1 VKLFFIADWLLAGVV
16 KYRKFIRDSE
26 TSPPSKLAQVNSP
39 FKGTTGR
46 RHDSFIWRFNIDRKP
61 PFSDDIAAISQ
72 GTTRSASLP
81 INSNRHAGSRK
92 ETAKYFCPP
101 IYRAHLLP
109 ANSSV
114 LSHRAASLSRD
125 SRISTIT
132 PAFENVQWPARRRL
146 LHGRSLTVPCYM

>member
-46 RHDSFIWRFNIDRKP
+46 RRDSFIWRFNIDRKP

-81 INSNRHAGSRK
+81 INSNRHAGKQERRNR
-92 ETAKYFCPP
+92 EIF
-101 IYRAHLLP
+101 LP
-109 ANSSV
+109 AN
-114 LSHRAASLSRD
+114 LSRAL
-125 SRISTIT
+125 I
-132 PAFENVQWPARRRL
+132 AREFLRTFPSCR
-146 LHGRSLTVPCYM
+146 VVIA